1 MSQREL
7 THDEKKAAEAA
18 FRGLGPDAQWSTAAR
33 KVYDRLIEVIPQ
45 STAPLVQSLSREA
58 EEKIVPGNSLST
70 EGQVQADHNQSALIS
85 ATKSYAVLN
94 DQAAKYAT
102 REEAVEAGVLIDIS
116 AQAEDMGLPLP
127 VGMSKSLWDVG
138 VTASDTISED
148 LYEDRVRDLLMALR
162 IHLSRYPAV
171 VPVSQFPALLSFPPN
186 SVPQICAVC
195 AMVHSERPDQHFLT
209 LLLPSE
215 LPPNL
220 KSSLQ

>member
-18 FRGLGPDAQWSTAAR
+18 FRGLAPDAQWSTAAR
-33 KVYDRLIEVIPQ
+33 SVYDRLMEVIPQ
-45 STAPLVQSLSREA
+45 STAPLVQSLSGKA
-58 EEKIVPGNSLST
+58 EDEMIPTDSLSG
-70 EGQVQADHNQSALIS
+70 EDQVQAGANQSALVS
-85 ATKSYAVLN
+85 ATKTYRVHD
-94 DQAAKYAT
+94 DQTAKYAT

-127 VGMSKSLWDVG
+127 VGMSKSLWDVC

-162 IHLSRYPAV
+162 IHLSHYPSL

-220 KSSLQ
+220 KSSIR